1 MKPMEIK
8 LNLAS
13 KPYLNRQSLRLWLLV
28 GCAFMLLL
36 FILNGSYGYQNWRQL
51 RLLDSRFQ
59 ELAGQVSGVQGAST
73 DYTPEKFAMVSS
85 AIDLGNAI
93 IAADQFHWTNLLS
106 RFEELLPADV
116 SIRSIQPDFNKQSV
130 KLACI
135 ARDVSAMTRF
145 VDNLLA
151 SEDLSQAYLQSHG
164 EIDSEQGGRK
174 LVQIGFSLV
183 VREAF

>member
-1 MKPMEIK
+1 MKPLEIK

-13 KPYLNRQSLRLWLLV
+13 KPYLNRQSVRLWLLLT
-28 GCAFMLLL
+28 CALMLLL
-36 FILNGSYGYQNWRQL
+36 LILNCSYGYQNWRQL

-73 DYTPEKFAMVSS
+73 DYTPEKFATVISEIS
-85 AIDLGNAI
+85 LGNAI
-93 IAADQFHWTNLLS
+93 VAADQFHWTNLLS

-116 SIRSIQPDFNKQSV
+116 SIRSIQPDFNKQSL
-130 KLACI
+130 KLTCV

-145 VDNLLA
+145 VDNLLT
-151 SEDLSQAYLQSHG
+151 SEDLSQAYLQRHG
-164 EIDSEQGGRK
+164 EIESDLGGRK
-174 LVQIGFSLV
+174 MVQVGFSLV